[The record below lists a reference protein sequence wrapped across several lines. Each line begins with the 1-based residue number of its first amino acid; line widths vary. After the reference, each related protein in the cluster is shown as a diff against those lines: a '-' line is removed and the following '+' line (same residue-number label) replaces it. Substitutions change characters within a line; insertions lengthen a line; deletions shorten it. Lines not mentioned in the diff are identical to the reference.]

1 VTTTTYRPLA
11 DVRVVELGHIVAGP
25 TAGMICH
32 QLGAEVIK
40 IEPPDR
46 GDQARHMPALG
57 SGMFPYL
64 NRGKKSVAIDL
75 KHPAGR
81 EAFLRLVPTVDVVV
95 TNFAPGVAK
104 RLGVDFPALAAVNP
118 RLVYAQIG
126 GFLPGP
132 YHDRPALDEVV
143 QMMSGLAYMTGP
155 AGRPLRAGAPV
166 IDMTASLF
174 AVVGI
179 LSALLAA
186 RTTGRGRYLESALY
200 EASLFY
206 LGQQFATY
214 ELIREPSI
222 PFPERGAAGR
232 NGWGVYDIFTTADQR
247 RLFLAITSDKHWSA
261 FCRRFGLGPPFD
273 GPAYGTNADR
283 VAHRDTL
290 IPALRELLSRW
301 RYADLE
307 AALLAEGIPHAPV
320 RAPEDVLADPA
331 TVAGMD
337 AVHYRGHTLH
347 VPRLPLAADGEAA
360 PPLTEAVPELGQ
372 DTLAVLTAAGLDP
385 AAVADLAERGIVR
398 IAAPPAPPEGGIAD
412 GKDAGGEDPGR
423 QGRP

>member
-1 VTTTTYRPLA
+1 VTTSAYRPLA
-11 DVRVVELGHIVAGP
+11 GVRVVELGHIVAGP

-75 KHPAGR
+75 KHVEGR
-81 EAFLRLVPTVDVVV
+81 AAFLRLVPTVDVVV
-95 TNFAPGVAK
+95 TNYAPGVAE
-104 RLGVDFPALAAVNP
+104 RLGVDYPTLAAVNP

-206 LGQQFATY
+206 MGQQFATY

-232 NGWGVYDIFTTADQR
+232 NGWGVYDIFTTADGR
-247 RLFLAITSDKHWSA
+247 PLFLAITSDKHWTA

-273 GPAYGTNADR
+273 GPDYRTNADR
-283 VAHRDTL
+283 VAHRDIL
-290 IPALRELLSRW
+290 IPTLRDLLGRW
-301 RYADLE
+301 AYADLA

-320 RAPEDVLADPA
+320 RAPEDVLADPE

-337 AVHYRGHTLH
+337 TVHYRERTLH
-347 VPRLPLAADGEAA
+347 VPRLPLAADGAPAA
-360 PPLTEAVPELGQ
+360 PADEAVPVLGA
-372 DTLAVLTAAGLDP
+372 DTAAVLTAAGLSP
-385 AAVADLAERGIVR
+385 AAVADLARRGIVR
-398 IAAPPAPPEGGIAD
+398 VAPPEPHPAAEGGQTGWA
-412 GKDAGGEDPGR
+412 
-423 QGRP
+423 

>member
-1 VTTTTYRPLA
+1 MTTTAYRPLA

-64 NRGKKSVAIDL
+64 NRGKKSVALDL
-75 KHPAGR
+75 KHPEGR

-95 TNFAPGVAK
+95 TNYAPGVAE

-186 RTTGRGRYLESALY
+186 RATGRGRYLESALY

-232 NGWGVYDIFTTADQR
+232 NGWGVYDIFTTADQKP
-247 RLFLAITSDKHWSA
+247 LFLAITSDKHWTA

-273 GPAYGTNADR
+273 GPDYRTNADR

-290 IPALRELLSRW
+290 IPALRELVARRS
-301 RYADLE
+301 YADLA

-320 RAPEDVLADPA
+320 RAPEDVLADPV

-337 AVHYRGHTLH
+337 SVRYRDRTLS
-347 VPRLPLAADGEAA
+347 VPRLPLAVDGEIPPPAA
-360 PPLTEAVPELGQ
+360 EDVPELGA
-372 DTLAVLTAAGLDP
+372 DTFAVLTAAGLAP
-385 AAVADLAERGIVR
+385 ATVADLARRGIVR
-398 IAAPPAPPEGGIAD
+398 VAPSDHVPPGTRE
-412 GKDAGGEDPGR
+412 GEDA
-423 QGRP
+423 